1 MTSRRLADYPVPVM
15 GFVGPSGVG
24 KTSLLER
31 LVAALG
37 RRGLAVAV
45 VKHASH
51 GFLADR
57 PGKDSYRLY
66 EAGAEAVALISRDQV
81 ATFTRA
87 AGRGAQDVSLAVALE
102 GLPQRLDVV
111 LAEGFSWE
119 AIPRVVLFRS
129 GEEPAPEHV
138 ERGEV
143 LARVCA
149 PPAPEGES
157 PAFSEALIESLI
169 RLVEARIGVA
179 SEASDVADAERPE
192 AESDR
197 NPV

>member
-1 MTSRRLADYPVPVM
+1 MSRRLADSPVPVV

-31 LVAALG
+31 LVEALS
-37 RRGLAVAV
+37 RRGLAVAA

-66 EAGAEAVALISRDQV
+66 EAGAEAVALISREQV

-87 AGRGAQDVSLAVALE
+87 AGRGAKEVSIAAVLE

-119 AIPRVVLFRS
+119 SIPRVVLFRS
-129 GEEPAPEHV
+129 GEEPASEHV

-149 PPAPEGES
+149 PRAPEGEP
-157 PAFSEALIESLI
+157 PAFSDTLIESLI

-179 SEASDVADAERPE
+179 SGASDVADAERPE

-197 NPV
+197 TTV

>member
-1 MTSRRLADYPVPVM
+1 V

-31 LVAALG
+31 LVVALSG
-37 RRGLAVAV
+37 RGLAVAA

-66 EAGAEAVALISRDQV
+66 EAGAAAVALISREQV
-81 ATFTRA
+81 ATFARA
-87 AGRGAQDVSLAVALE
+87 AGQGERDVSLAAALH
-102 GLPQRLDVV
+102 GLPEGLDVV

-119 AIPRVVLFRS
+119 SIPRVVLFRG

-138 ERGEV
+138 GHGEV
-143 LARVCA
+143 LTRVRA
-149 PPAPEGES
+149 PRAPEGG
-157 PAFSEALIESLI
+157 PPDFPDALIESLVGLI
-169 RLVEARIGVA
+169 EARIGV
-179 SEASDVADAERPE
+179 SGEASDAADA
-192 AESDR
+192 DR
-197 NPV
+197 TAV

>member
-1 MTSRRLADYPVPVM
+1 VTIRRLADYPVPVV
-15 GFVGPSGVG
+15 GFVGPSGIG
-24 KTSLLER
+24 KTSLLAR
-31 LVAALG
+31 LVAELG
-37 RRGLAVAV
+37 RRGVAVAA

-87 AGRGAQDVSLAVALE
+87 AGRGAKDVSLAAALE

-119 AIPRVVLFRS
+119 PVPRVVLFRS

-149 PPAPEGES
+149 PRAPEGE
-157 PAFSEALIESLI
+157 PPTFSEELVESLI
-169 RLVEARIGVA
+169 RLIEARIGVA
-179 SEASDVADAERPE
+179 HEASDVADAERPE

-197 NPV
+197 NSA

>member
-1 MTSRRLADYPVPVM
+1 MSRRLADYPVPVV

-66 EAGAEAVALISRDQV
+66 EAGAEAVALISREQV
-81 ATFTRA
+81 ATFSRA
-87 AGRGAQDVSLAVALE
+87 EGRGAKEVSLAAALE
-102 GLPQRLDVV
+102 GLPARLDVV

-119 AIPRVVLFRS
+119 SVPRVVLFRS
-129 GEEPAPEHV
+129 GEQPASEHV
-138 ERGEV
+138 EHGEI

-149 PPAPEGES
+149 PRAPEGEP
-157 PAFSEALIESLI
+157 PAFSDTLIESLI
-169 RLVEARIGVA
+169 ELIEARIGAA
-179 SEASDVADAERPE
+179 SEASDAADAETSE

-197 NPV
+197 TTV

>member
-1 MTSRRLADYPVPVM
+1 M
-15 GFVGPSGVG
+15 
-24 KTSLLER
+24 
-31 LVAALG
+31 
-37 RRGLAVAV
+37 

-66 EAGAEAVALISRDQV
+66 EAGAEAVALISREQV

-87 AGRGAQDVSLAVALE
+87 AARGAKEVSLVAALE
-102 GLPQRLDVV
+102 GLPRALDLV

-119 AIPRVVLFRS
+119 PVPRVVLFRS
-129 GEEPAPEHV
+129 GEEPAPEQV

-149 PPAPEGES
+149 PSAPEGEP
-157 PAFSEALIESLI
+157 PAFSDTLIESLI
-169 RLVEARIGVA
+169 GLIEARIGGGG
-179 SEASDVADAERPE
+179 EASDLADAEAPE

-197 NPV
+197 SPV

>member
-1 MTSRRLADYPVPVM
+1 MSRRLADSTVPVV

-24 KTSLLER
+24 KTSLLEC
-31 LVAALG
+31 LVVGLG
-37 RRGLAVAV
+37 RRGLAVAA

-66 EAGAEAVALISRDQV
+66 EAGAEAVALISREQV
-81 ATFTRA
+81 ATFART
-87 AGRGAQDVSLAVALE
+87 AGSGAKDVSLAAALE
-102 GLPQRLDVV
+102 GLPEGLDVV

-119 AIPRVVLFRS
+119 SIPRVVLFRS

-149 PPAPEGES
+149 PPAPEGEP
-157 PAFSEALIESLI
+157 PAFSDALIESLI
-169 RLVEARIGVA
+169 ELIEARIGVA
-179 SEASDVADAERPE
+179 GGASDAADAERPE

-197 NPV
+197 TTA

>member
-1 MTSRRLADYPVPVM
+1 MSSRLADYPVPVV

-31 LVAALG
+31 LVVALSS
-37 RRGLAVAV
+37 RGLAVAA

-66 EAGAEAVALISRDQV
+66 EAGAEAVALVSRDQV

-87 AGRGAQDVSLAVALE
+87 VGRGAKDVSLAAALE
-102 GLPQRLDVV
+102 GLPEKLDVV

-119 AIPRVVLFRS
+119 SIPRVVLFRN

-138 ERGEV
+138 EPGEV
-143 LARVCA
+143 LVRVCA
-149 PPAPEGES
+149 PRAPEGE
-157 PAFSEALIESLI
+157 PPVFSDTLIESLI
-169 RLVEARIGVA
+169 GLIEARIGAVGKG
-179 SEASDVADAERPE
+179 PE
-192 AESDR
+192 VESDR
-197 NPV
+197 TTV

>member
-1 MTSRRLADYPVPVM
+1 MSRRLSDYPVPVV

-24 KTSLLER
+24 KTTLLER
-31 LVAALG
+31 LVVALG

-66 EAGAEAVALISRDQV
+66 EAGAEAVALISREQV

-87 AGRGAQDVSLAVALE
+87 AGRCANEVSLGVALE

-119 AIPRVVLFRS
+119 PVSRVVLFRD

-138 ERGEV
+138 EPGEV

-149 PPAPEGES
+149 PLAPGGEPA
-157 PAFSEALIESLI
+157 AFSDTLIESLI
-169 RLVEARIGVA
+169 GRIEARIGVGG
-179 SEASDVADAERPE
+179 EASDAADAEGPE
-192 AESDR
+192 TASHR
-197 NPV
+197 TTP

>member
-1 MTSRRLADYPVPVM
+1 MSRRLADYPVPVV

-66 EAGAEAVALISRDQV
+66 EAGAEAVALISREQV
-81 ATFTRA
+81 ATFSRA
-87 AGRGAQDVSLAVALE
+87 EGRGAKEVSLAAVLE
-102 GLPQRLDVV
+102 GLPARLDVV

-119 AIPRVVLFRS
+119 SVPRVVLFRG
-129 GEEPAPEHV
+129 GEEPASEHV
-138 ERGEV
+138 EHGEV

-149 PPAPEGES
+149 PHAPEGEP
-157 PAFSEALIESLI
+157 PAFSDTLIESLI
-169 RLVEARIGVA
+169 QLIEARIGAA
-179 SEASDVADAERPE
+179 SQASNAADAETSE

-197 NPV
+197 TTI

>member
-1 MTSRRLADYPVPVM
+1 MSRRPADRPVPVV

-24 KTSLLER
+24 KTTLLELLVGALR
-31 LVAALG
+31 RRGRAVAA
-37 RRGLAVAV
+37 

-66 EAGAEAVALISRDQV
+66 EAGAEAVALISREQV

-87 AGRGAQDVSLAVALE
+87 AGCGGEDVSLAAALE
-102 GLPQRLDVV
+102 GLPQRLDAV

-119 AIPRVVLFRS
+119 SVPRVVLFRS
-129 GEEPAPEHV
+129 GEEPAREHV
-138 ERGEV
+138 EHGEV

-149 PPAPEGES
+149 PQAQEGEP
-157 PAFSEALIESLI
+157 PAFPDTLIESLI
-169 RLVEARIGVA
+169 GLIEARIDAVG
-179 SEASDVADAERPE
+179 EASDVAGADGPE

-197 NPV
+197 TTV

>member
-1 MTSRRLADYPVPVM
+1 MSGFLAGSPVPVV

-24 KTSLLER
+24 KTTLLER
-31 LVAALG
+31 LVGALS
-37 RRGLAVAV
+37 RRGLAVAA

-51 GFLADR
+51 GFLADH

-66 EAGAEAVALISRDQV
+66 EAGAEAVALISREQV
-81 ATFTRA
+81 ATFKRA
-87 AGRGAQDVSLAVALE
+87 AGGGEKDVSLAAALE
-102 GLPQRLDVV
+102 GLPQGLDVV

-119 AIPRVVLFRS
+119 SVPRVVLFRS

-138 ERGEV
+138 ESAEV

-149 PPAPEGES
+149 PRAPEGGA
-157 PAFSEALIESLI
+157 PAFPDTLIESLI
-169 RLVEARIGVA
+169 GLIEARIGVVG
-179 SEASDVADAERPE
+179 EASLVADAEATK

-197 NPV
+197 NAG

>member
-1 MTSRRLADYPVPVM
+1 MSRRLSDCPVPVV
-15 GFVGPSGVG
+15 GFVGRSGVG
-24 KTSLLER
+24 KTTLLER
-31 LVAALG
+31 LVVALG

-66 EAGAEAVALISRDQV
+66 EAGAEAVALISREQV

-87 AGRGAQDVSLAVALE
+87 AGRCANEVSLGVALE

-119 AIPRVVLFRS
+119 PVSRVVLFRD

-138 ERGEV
+138 EPGEV

-149 PPAPEGES
+149 PLAPEGEP
-157 PAFSEALIESLI
+157 PAFSDTLIESLI
-169 RLVEARIGVA
+169 GLIEARIGVGG
-179 SEASDVADAERPE
+179 EASDAADAEGPE
-192 AESDR
+192 TESNR
-197 NPV
+197 TTL

>member
-1 MTSRRLADYPVPVM
+1 MSRRLADYAVPVV

-24 KTSLLER
+24 KTTLLER
-31 LVAALG
+31 LVEAFG

-66 EAGAEAVALISRDQV
+66 EAGAEAVALISREQV

-87 AGRGAQDVSLAVALE
+87 EGRGAKEVSLAAALE
-102 GLPQRLDVV
+102 GLPSRLDVV

-119 AIPRVVLFRS
+119 SVPHVVLFRS
-129 GEEPAPEHV
+129 GEEPAPEHL
-138 ERGEV
+138 EHGEV

-149 PPAPEGES
+149 PNAPEGEP
-157 PAFSEALIESLI
+157 PAFSDTLIESLI
-169 RLVEARIGVA
+169 QLIEARIGAA
-179 SEASDVADAERPE
+179 SE
-192 AESDR
+192 ESESNR
-197 NPV
+197 TTA